1 MRKRSASIMALG
13 KDKSSPAQID
23 TGKIFLYAHRGNQN
37 MPDNIDSLQAKY
49 LRAEAE
55 RTRLRQ
61 LNSALREQIANITR
75 PNTMELSPVADDFL
89 ATDEKSQNEKV
100 ESISLWRNF
109 ASTNMGI
116 NKRYRIFIGYL
127 YERMGWE
134 VDYFCGKNLTSRKD
148 NQIIVTLAEA
158 AATVDLDN
166 MYSLVGAAMECR
178 KDNISSKVS
187 AMCITSS
194 VLISRVRSL
203 AQKFSISVREHF
215 YFRNFACVRCKA
227 DHNGGGVYYVP
238 DDDEYLSVKVNLS
251 EGDRY
256 AWSEEDAE
264 YVGFKRFKAS

>member
-89 ATDEKSQNEKV
+89 ATDEKPQNEKV
-100 ESISLWRNF
+100 EAISLWRNF

-134 VDYFCGKNLTSRKD
+134 VDYFCGKNLISRKND
-148 NQIIVTLAEA
+148 HIIVTLAEA

-178 KDNISSKVS
+178 KDNASSKVS

-194 VLISRVRSL
+194 ALISRVRSL
-203 AQKFSISVREHF
+203 AHKFSISVREHF
-215 YFRNFACVRCKA
+215 YFRNFVCVRCKA